1 MPAPVEYTFRLGR
14 ASITMP
20 LYSRPDAELLKLI
33 AAMADGVKAAGGTAT
48 RTTNHPTE
56 EPL

>member
-1 MPAPVEYTFRLGR
+1 MSAPVQYTFQLGR

-20 LYSRPDAELLKLI
+20 LYSRPDAEFLKLI

-48 RTTNHPTE
+48 RTTNQPTE